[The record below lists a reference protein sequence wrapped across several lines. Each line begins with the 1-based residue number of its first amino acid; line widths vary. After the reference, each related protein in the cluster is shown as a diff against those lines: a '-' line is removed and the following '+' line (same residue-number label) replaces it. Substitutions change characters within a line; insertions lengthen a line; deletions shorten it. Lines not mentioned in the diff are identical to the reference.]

1 MIRGWPSFVASAS
14 GGRGAQLRRGS
25 CSPEETGNDRPHLR
39 RSQPHRSRESK
50 MWAELRRSMRSPEK
64 AAWHAP
70 IGVQIRNRV
79 RSSGEGP
86 VRRRTP
92 VIIGFSFGE
101 DCLIGAGDQ
110 KCGLNSGEACVHRRR
125 QHGMR
130 QSEFRSGIGCAAPA
144 RVLFAGG
151 NR

>member
-1 MIRGWPSFVASAS
+1 METTKEGQARYDS
-14 GGRGAQLRRGS
+14 GLAFFCGVG
-25 CSPEETGNDRPHLR
+25 
-39 RSQPHRSRESK
+39 
-50 MWAELRRSMRSPEK
+50 
-64 AAWHAP
+64 
-70 IGVQIRNRV
+70 IGGVGV

-92 VIIGFSFGE
+92 VMIGFSFGE
-101 DCLIGAGDQ
+101 DCLIGAGNQ
-110 KCGLNSGEACVHRRR
+110 KCGLNSGEASVHRRR

-151 NR
+151 HR